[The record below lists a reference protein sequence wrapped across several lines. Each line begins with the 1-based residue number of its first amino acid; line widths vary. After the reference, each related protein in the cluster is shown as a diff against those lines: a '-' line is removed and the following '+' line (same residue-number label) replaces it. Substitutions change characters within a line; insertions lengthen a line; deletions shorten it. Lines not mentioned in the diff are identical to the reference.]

1 MAGLAP
7 VIGSAMGVPRPKLVR
22 ASLRQMTYA
31 VTSICV
37 YPGTPGKRILAAK
50 PIRTHQGRR

>member
-7 VIGSAMGVPRPKLVR
+7 VLGRASGASRPKLVR
-22 ASLRQMTYA
+22 VSLRQMTYA